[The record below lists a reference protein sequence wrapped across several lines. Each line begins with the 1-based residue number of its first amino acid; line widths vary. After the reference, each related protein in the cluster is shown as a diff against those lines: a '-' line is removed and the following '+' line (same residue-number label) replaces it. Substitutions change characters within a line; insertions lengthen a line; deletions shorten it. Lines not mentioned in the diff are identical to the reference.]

1 VNDNPQA
8 ANKILFPL
16 FQHLGIQMPM
26 DEMAPHVFKFALVR
40 LEQIQNIDEEE
51 VQQLINDLD
60 SDSYK
65 IRKTASEKLAEGFVR
80 WSAQIEKYLKDE
92 SLTLEVKSR
101 LNEIAS
107 ERGKSEMDK
116 LLADQKLLES
126 PKFLIKTFDVA
137 NDEQK
142 NLVADQLEKVTG
154 QNHGTDLDA
163 WKNWL
168 SISETK

>member
-1 VNDNPQA
+1 
-8 ANKILFPL
+8 
-16 FQHLGIQMPM
+16 MPM